1 MCLPEHRGSPHKVGY
16 HGRRGLLGHLAWPT
30 WGHPQHAWSQ
40 QGLGSFQ
47 ICFHF
52 QFPLLLNH
60 LRAAE
65 NKLLSLADLGFLASI
80 VCSLLTLA
88 SDHFHPYPPP
98 PKGRHR
104 PRIAAGKG
112 GCRVCGHSSH
122 SEPSACERQLL
133 LPSLGGGVVC
143 RHKPRAPVLGP
154 APEGAPTLGAQEGA
168 CPFLSPFIS
177 KPV

>member
-16 HGRRGLLGHLAWPT
+16 HGRRGLLSHLAWPT

-98 PKGRHR
+98 PQRETQTKNSCWE
-104 PRIAAGKG
+104 G
-112 GCRVCGHSSH
+112 GLQGLW
-122 SEPSACERQLL
+122 PQF
-133 LPSLGGGVVC
+133 P
-143 RHKPRAPVLGP
+143 
-154 APEGAPTLGAQEGA
+154 Q
-168 CPFLSPFIS
+168 
-177 KPV
+177 